1 MTDQKTST
9 DWNNHFCC
17 VLCRITKTFAISWQC
32 KKVPLGRI
40 LVFSTTFQPPPKRL
54 NYDIWHRAIW
64 DFCESNNDLPIRCGD
79 QASLNLR
86 YLKNNNLYLWCN
98 VTYRLRAMLIRL
110 IPASV
115 RSNLKS
121 ILKNLFCCIFFL
133 KNGPTPASFLF
144 ILGLFQANIITIFTT
159 NICEKNS
166 IEYMVPGF
174 KPMTFRMWIST
185 HNH

>member
-64 DFCESNNDLPIRCGD
+64 DFCESNNDLPIICGD

-98 VTYRLRAMLIRL
+98 AYQTY
-110 IPASV
+110 S
-115 RSNLKS
+115 S
-121 ILKNLFCCIFFL
+121 IGKKQLEVHFEEPFLLYRFF
-133 KNGPTPASFLF
+133 KKWANP
-144 ILGLFQANIITIFTT
+144 GLFFVYFGSFSNQHHYNFY
-159 NICEKNS
+159 NK
-166 IEYMVPGF
+166 YMWKKFHRIYGAG
-174 KPMTFRMWIST
+174 IQT
-185 HNH
+185 HDLQNVNLNP